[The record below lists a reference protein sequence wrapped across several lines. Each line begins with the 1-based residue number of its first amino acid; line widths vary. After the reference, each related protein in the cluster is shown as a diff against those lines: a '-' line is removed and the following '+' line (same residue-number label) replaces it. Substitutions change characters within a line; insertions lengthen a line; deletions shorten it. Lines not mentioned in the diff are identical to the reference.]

1 MDDVPR
7 NIIGFVP
14 LGFAACGFF
23 PCGGTKHRAIL
34 LTILL
39 GATTS
44 LGIEVL
50 QAFIPYRESGL
61 TDVITNTLGTAV
73 GALSFG
79 WERLGKIFRSLRMG
93 SQA

>member
-1 MDDVPR
+1 VPR

-23 PCGGTKHRAIL
+23 SFGGTKHRAIL

-79 WERLGKIFRSLRMG
+79 WERVGNIFRRPRMD
-93 SQA
+93 SRA